1 MPNNDTKN
9 DDKNIP
15 VDTPNRPA
23 KPRVNSRPA
32 ITGTRVISYNLS
44 EEERPGGIKVRY
56 KIRVVTGKRAEEID
70 ARQAQAIL
78 EVLRWARQHPT
89 TPSG

>member
-1 MPNNDTKN
+1 MPNNDTGN

-15 VDTPNRPA
+15 VDATKRPA

-32 ITGTRVISYNLS
+32 ISGTRVISYNLK

>member
-1 MPNNDTKN
+1 MPNNDTGN

-15 VDTPNRPA
+15 VDATKWPA

-32 ITGTRVISYNLS
+32 ISGTRVISYNLK